1 MRLDTLFE
9 KYLET
14 QQLLSFLEA
23 IEGSSANPGEKHIAA
38 LEAAS
43 VGPEKPTPSTDSH
56 KT

>member
-23 IEGSSANPGEKHIAA
+23 IEGSSSNPGKKHIAA

-43 VGPEKPTPSTDSH
+43 VGPQKLTPSTDSH